1 MRKPT
6 GPVLGACAVLLALGM
21 PAVCI
26 AAQAQESSPAPQMP
40 ETPRAQT
47 AKPAPRTPAAT
58 SPTPA
63 EEARIALKLDD
74 NISED
79 ARIRSPGYYLLRS
92 LISLAIVV
100 ALIYG
105 ASILLQ
111 EMRRR
116 PLVRGHGGDIE
127 IIESTAL
134 APGQTVHLI
143 SVRGRLFLLGATQQ
157 GIRLLKE
164 ITPGQ
169 SQNSQDTQDSAA
181 EDSTKT

>member
-1 MRKPT
+1 VRKPR
-6 GPVLGACAVLLALGM
+6 GPVLGACAVLLVVGV
-21 PAVCI
+21 PAICI
-26 AAQAQESSPAPQMP
+26 AAQVQATHPTPQTP
-40 ETPRAQT
+40 EPPGAQT
-47 AKPAPRTPAAT
+47 AKPAPAASQVK

-63 EEARIALKLDD
+63 EEARIPLELGD
-74 NISED
+74 NTSED

-105 ASILLQ
+105 ASILLR
-111 EMRRR
+111 ELRRR
-116 PLVRGHGGDIE
+116 PLVGGHGGDIE

-157 GIRLLKE
+157 GIRLLTE
-164 ITPGQ
+164 ITPEK
-169 SQNSQDTQDSAA
+169 SQNPEVTQDAA
-181 EDSTKT
+181 GADNSKI